1 MLQRVEPI
9 YVFCDDLFTYIG
21 ATLSDSFW
29 GADSLNKL
37 RSYLQNLS
45 ELVPRPGAGLNPF
58 SLNGQS
64 SFCFS
69 EILAYATCA

>member
-1 MLQRVEPI
+1 MEPI
-9 YVFCDDLFTYIG
+9 YLFCADFFTYIG
-21 ATLSDSFW
+21 ATLSDDFW

-37 RSYLQNLS
+37 GPYLEILS
-45 ELVPRPGAGLNPF
+45 ELVHTLGALAHPF

-69 EILAYATCA
+69 EILETGQLFY